1 MTAPTP
7 SPVRLLFGAFCL
19 SPSERLI
26 TRDGRPVEIGG
37 RSFDLLTTLAERPG
51 RVLSKREL
59 LKAVWPDVVVEDGS
73 LRFHMASLRRILGD
87 GEDSARYIATQV
99 GVGYAF
105 VAPVTRVAA
114 VTIPPVVETASGA
127 LLQLPI
133 EPQPDRSVQ
142 LPRRLDRLIG
152 RSADLQLL
160 CGRIAETRVFTIVG
174 AAGVGKTSVA
184 LEVAHLSAGRFEEG
198 ASFVDLAAIEKP
210 DLVASAIANALGI
223 SVQTEDP
230 MTVLLGHLR
239 NAHRLLLLDNC
250 EHLIHAVSDIV
261 ERISETSPRVSILAT
276 SREPLRVRSEHVHW
290 LDSLAFPEDTRGLSE
305 NDLMSFAAV
314 ELFVERASAAN
325 SQLSVDGASLALVA
339 DMCRRLDGMALPIE
353 LAAMRAAAHGIDT
366 TAKLIGERF
375 SLNWTGRRTALPRQ
389 QTLQAALDWSFELL
403 NDDER
408 RLLECLSVFVGPFS
422 IAAAVAV
429 AADEGM
435 SNEKVTALLDQLTT
449 KSLIAPQR
457 LDDNSLSRLLEMT
470 RAYAR
475 ERLRRRG
482 REYDQAIA
490 RRHAAYF
497 LARLEQIDPATL
509 GSQQEMAILSRQLG
523 NIRAALDWSFSPD
536 GNLGLGVR
544 LTAAAAP
551 IFLSLSMLAE
561 CRVWCAHAVAALDEH
576 CAGTAIELELQAAI
590 GLCLMFT
597 RGNSDVAEAA
607 LHRALDIAADLDDRW
622 AQLRILGRLHIFR
635 ERIGDFAAA
644 SAWAD
649 RAVAVAQSIGEP
661 EAAAIAASLAGI
673 SHHLAGDQPAARRAL
688 ELSLRQS
695 LPSDR
700 ARTIHYGFD
709 HRNRSGIALARTLWL
724 EGHADR
730 SRRLVE
736 QTMREAAALQHPTT
750 HCIALIWT
758 LSVHFWTGDLAKAR
772 TSLDAFSELAE
783 LNALGPYI
791 AAACG
796 FKGEM
801 AIQQGETE
809 GPVDWLEESL
819 ARLRAARYELL
830 TTTFSLVLAHGLCL
844 AARYEEA
851 VELLDETIDRCTA
864 NGDLFAMPELLR
876 VKARALRAT
885 SRERIGSVETLLTE
899 ALAWSRRQGALAW
912 ELRSAVDLA
921 RLWHEHGRS
930 AEAFQL
936 LSEVRSAFLEGFDTT
951 DLRAADDLLAT
962 LQPYASIDGHVAFRS
977 AKAG

>member
-1 MTAPTP
+1 MTAPSP
-7 SPVRLLFGAFCL
+7 SPERLLFGAFCL
-19 SPSERLI
+19 TPSERLI

-37 RSFDLLTTLAERPG
+37 RSFDLLTALADRAG
-51 RVLSKREL
+51 RVLAKREL

-73 LRFHMASLRRILGD
+73 LRFHMANLRRILGD
-87 GEDSARYIATQV
+87 GEDGARYIATQV

-114 VTIPPVVETASGA
+114 ATIPPAVEAASGEP
-127 LLQLPI
+127 LQLSIKPS
-133 EPQPDRSVQ
+133 PDRSVQ

-210 DLVASAIANALGI
+210 DLVASAIADALGI

-250 EHLIHAVSDIV
+250 EHLINVVSDIV
-261 ERISETSPRVSILAT
+261 ERISEISPRVSILAT
-276 SREPLRVRSEHVHW
+276 SREPLRVRGEHVHW
-290 LDSLAFPEDTRGLSE
+290 LDSLGYPAETRGLSE
-305 NDLMSFAAV
+305 SDLLSFAAV
-314 ELFVERASAAN
+314 ELFVERASAGN
-325 SQLSVDGASLALVA
+325 SQLLLDGTSLALVA

-353 LAAMRAAAHGIDT
+353 LAAMHAAAHGFEA

-429 AADEGM
+429 AADERM
-435 SNEKVTALLDQLTT
+435 PNETVIALLDQLTT

-457 LDDNSLSRLLEMT
+457 QDDQPFSRLFEMT

-475 ERLRRRG
+475 EKLNLRG
-482 REYDQAIA
+482 RGESQAVA

-497 LARLEQIDPATL
+497 LARLELIDPATL
-509 GSQQEMAILSRQLG
+509 GPQLETATLSRQLG
-523 NIRAALDWSFSPD
+523 NIRAALDWSFGPD
-536 GNLGLGVR
+536 GDLGLGVR
-544 LTAAAAP
+544 LAAAAAP

-561 CRVWCAHAVAALDEH
+561 CRVWCARAVAALDAEW
-576 CAGTAIELELQAAI
+576 AGTAIELELQASI

-607 LHRALDIAADLDDRW
+607 LHRALEIAARLDDRW

-644 SAWAD
+644 AAWAD

-673 SHHLAGDQPAARRAL
+673 SHHLAGDQRAARRAL
-688 ELSLRQS
+688 ELSLRES
-695 LPSDR
+695 PPSDR

-736 QTMREAAALQHPTT
+736 QTIREAAALQHPTT

-758 LSVHFWTGDLAKAR
+758 LSVHFWTGDIAKAQI
-772 TSLDAFSELAE
+772 SLDDFSELAE

-791 AAACG
+791 AAARG

-801 AIQQGETE
+801 AIQQGEAE
-809 GPVDWLEESL
+809 GPVDWVEESL

-830 TTTFSLVLAHGLCL
+830 TTSFSLVLAQGLCL
-844 AARYEEA
+844 AARNEEA
-851 VELLDETIDRCTA
+851 VELLDETIERCIA

-876 VKARALRAT
+876 IKARALPTA
-885 SRERIGSVETLLTE
+885 SRGRVSIVEALLTE
-899 ALAWSRRQGALAW
+899 GLAWSRRQGALAW

-921 RLWHEHGRS
+921 RLWHENGRS
-930 AEAFQL
+930 AEALEL
-936 LSEVRSAFLEGFDTT
+936 LAEVRSAFSEGFDTT
-951 DLRAADDLLAT
+951 DIGAADDLLAT
-962 LQPYASIDGHVAFRS
+962 LQPFASMEDRRAVRS